1 MKNLNLFKKMLYF
14 VITIGLVIAIAI
26 PVVQYVEVKSLIYT
40 EKRTMIQ
47 NLTRTALSILE
58 KNYSLYK
65 AGTLTEEKA
74 KELSLLEIKSLRYGD
89 EGKDYFWIHD
99 GNLKMVMHPYNQK
112 LEGTDVSE
120 TKDKMGLPFFQE
132 MNKLT
137 KKDGEG
143 FVEYLW
149 QYKDQ
154 KDVIAEKLSY
164 VKLFEPWDWVVGTG
178 IYINE
183 INQIIW
189 GQLKI
194 ILIIL
199 LIIFLPIGFITGKF
213 AHGIKNNI
221 ETFVNYL
228 NLFARDGK
236 LDKRISLKEVSSDF
250 HDVATGINT
259 LLSSFLGAFQ
269 EAFMVLEKMGQ
280 KNLTAQMVGNYEGD
294 LNRLKIQ
301 INSVNK
307 EMGTALKE
315 VDSAINQVQSG
326 SEQVSD
332 ASQSLSQGATESA
345 ASLEEITSAMGE
357 VSSQTK
363 SNAENATQAQQ
374 IGQNALSNARSGNLQ
389 MKEMVVSMG
398 EIDKSSQDISK
409 IIKVIDEIAFQ
420 TNLLALNAAV
430 EAARAGKHG
439 KGFAVVAEEVR
450 NLAARS
456 AKAAK
461 ETTTMIEDSTN
472 KATKGKQIAEKTAE
486 FFKEIVSDSE
496 KLSSLV
502 NNISKA
508 SNEQALGITQI
519 LTGLRQIDTVTQK
532 NTALAEESASSAMEL
547 SGQAQK
553 LNKTI
558 KSFTI

>member
-14 VITIGLVIAIAI
+14 VITIGLVIAITI

-58 KNYSLYK
+58 KNFSLYK

-120 TKDKMGLPFFQE
+120 TKDKMGLYLFQE

-164 VKLFEPWDWVVGTG
+164 VKLFEPWNWVVGTG

-228 NLFARDGK
+228 NLFAKDGK

-250 HDVATGINT
+250 HDVATGINN

-301 INSVNK
+301 INSVNR

-315 VDSAINQVQSG
+315 VDHAINQVQTG
-326 SEQVSD
+326 SAQVSD

-363 SNAENATQAQQ
+363 SNAENATKAEQ

-472 KATKGKQIAEKTAE
+472 KAAKGKQIAEKTAE
-486 FFKEIVSDSE
+486 FFKDIVSDSE

-553 LNKTI
+553 LNETI